1 MGITDTLNIEANF
14 KRASVLLTEGN
25 QLAAIQIYKKLLTQK
40 EAERNATIKLADL
53 YDQSGNT
60 KSAIELFD
68 SYLKK
73 NSSDEEVIKLVSY
86 YLVRNSLFDEASKF
100 ISKYENVKD
109 ENMDFLKGVVNFH
122 INNLENSIKIFN
134 EFLKDYNSSE
144 LLPSVLFYVSKI
156 YLRNNQIE
164 NALKAIKNSI
174 ELSPN
179 NAETYK
185 IEAEI
190 YFRKEMY
197 YHANESIRRALK
209 LNPSVIAWRHFQ
221 IKIFVLLDE
230 IHKAE
235 EKLSNAMDNSDS
247 SAEILHLIGNWHLR
261 NKDVPIANRYFE
273 KAKGINPNISKI
285 K

>member
-1 MGITDTLNIEANF
+1 MGITETLNIEANF
-14 KRASVLLTEGN
+14 KKASALLNEGN
-25 QLAAIQIYKKLLTQK
+25 QLAAIQIYKKLLIHK

-68 SYLKK
+68 RYLKR
-73 NSSDEEVIKLVSY
+73 NSNDEEVIKLVSY

-100 ISKYENVKD
+100 ISKHENVKD
-109 ENMDFLKGVVNFH
+109 ENMDFLKGVVSFH
-122 INNLENSIKIFN
+122 TNEFVKSMKIFN
-134 EFLKDYNSSE
+134 EFLKDYKSSE
-144 LLPSVLFYVSKI
+144 LSPSVLFYISKI
-156 YLRNNQIE
+156 YLLTTQFDD
-164 NALKAIKNSI
+164 ALKAIKSSI
-174 ELSPN
+174 EFSPN

-221 IKIFVLLDE
+221 IKILVLLDE
-230 IHKAE
+230 INKAE

-247 SAEILHLIGNWHLR
+247 SAEILHLIGNWHLK

-273 KAKGINPNISKI
+273 KAKCINPNI
-285 K
+285 